1 MIKNY
6 FVVAIRNLMRK
17 KLYTFINVFGLGL
30 GLACCILMTLFVK
43 HEWTHDQFH
52 EKHDQMFRLVAQ
64 RLQPDGKA
72 IPFKLW
78 DALYPLWVVDAL
90 KDDVIGVEQACA
102 FMQASSKWTRI
113 IKGEKTFQHD
123 IGIVSTNFFQ
133 MFTFPLLVGDPETV
147 LNRPDGMVIT
157 ETIAHKF
164 FGDVQDYSALIG
176 QALTVAPRPY
186 FLPKQNYKHF
196 VVTGVMADVP
206 TNSSLQF
213 DVLVSTKAEK
223 GFMLARKSNYT
234 SGYIYVQI
242 AETNAA
248 RVLGDLNHW
257 PKKEKLREE
266 TFKKPFNFILQP
278 LTDVYWN
285 TDIPNIDIYAPQ
297 GNPTGVYILWG
308 LAWLV
313 LLIACSNFITLS
325 VAESSGRA
333 KEVGLRKVV
342 GANRGQIIQQFWSE
356 ALVLCFLGLLV
367 GTALAEILLPVFNGF
382 VHQKLTLAYFD
393 DWWVLLLLLGIV
405 GLIAGSYPALVLSR
419 FQPVLAMKGEARLGR
434 RNLLTRTLIILQ
446 YAASIALIIGTG
458 VMLQQQDYVRN
469 KNLGFNKEQVAIIRA
484 NRQAAKPYKEAIVN
498 DSRIASVTITDRTL
512 TSTGGSSATSYSLP
526 DGSKL
531 NIRSIGVDVDY
542 LSTLEIS
549 LLGGRNFSEDHPTD
563 RDKAVLINETLAKKL
578 GLENPVGETLTGF
591 GRHDPVIIGMV
602 HDFHIDPLHRR
613 IEPLVLRKEKYN
625 YGPFLMVRIRPGQML
640 ETIDMLK
647 STWKKVESAQRF
659 ELSFLDESLNQQ
671 YANEIYWFRV
681 LSHSALVA
689 VLLSCLGLFGLAS
702 LAVARRTKEIGIRKV
717 LGASIHHVMWL
728 LSRDFIKLLL
738 VANIIAYPVAYWM
751 MNQWLT
757 NFAYRIEL
765 GIGVFG
771 IAGILTLLI
780 ALLTV
785 NFQTLK
791 AARRNPVDALRDE

>member
-30 GLACCILMTLFVK
+30 GLACCILMALFVK
-43 HEWTHDQFH
+43 HEWSRDQFH
-52 EKHDQMFRLVAQ
+52 ENHDQMFRLVAQ
-64 RLQPDGKA
+64 RVQSDGKV
-72 IPFKLW
+72 IPFNLW
-78 DALYPLWVVDAL
+78 DTVHLLWVVDAL
-90 KDDVIGVEQACA
+90 KDDIPGIEQTCA
-102 FMQASSKWTRI
+102 FMQAKSRWTKITRD
-113 IKGEKTFQHD
+113 EKTFPQD

-133 MFTFPLLVGDPETV
+133 MFTFSLLVGDPETV
-147 LNRPDGMVIT
+147 LTRPDGMVIT
-157 ETIAHKF
+157 ETIARKF

-176 QALTVAPRPY
+176 QALAVKNR
-186 FLPKQNYKHF
+186 QF
-196 VVTGVMADVP
+196 VVTGIMADVP
-206 TNSSLQF
+206 TTSSLQF
-213 DVLVSTKAEK
+213 DALVSTKAEK
-223 GFMLARKSNYT
+223 GFMLAR
-234 SGYIYVQI
+234 GIGVRAWVFVQI
-242 AETNAA
+242 GETNAS
-248 RVLGDLNHW
+248 RVVDDLNHW
-257 PKKEKLREE
+257 SKKEKLQEE
-266 TFKKPFNFILQP
+266 IFDNKPFNFILQP
-278 LTDVYWN
+278 LKDVYWN
-285 TDIPNIDIYAPQ
+285 TDIPNHYGPQ

-382 VHQKLTLAYFD
+382 VHQKLTLAYFG
-393 DWWVLLLLLGIV
+393 DWWVLLLLLGVV

-458 VMLQQQDYVRN
+458 VMLQQQDYVKN
-469 KNLGFNKEQVAIIRA
+469 KNLGFNKEQVAIIKA
-484 NRQAAKPYKEAIVN
+484 NRQLAKPYKEAIVN
-498 DSRIASVTITDRTL
+498 DSRIAGVTITDRTL
-512 TSTGGSSATSYSLP
+512 IDGYSSTRFKFP
-526 DGSKL
+526 DGSMITVKV
-531 NIRSIGVDVDY
+531 IGVDVDY
-542 LSTLEIS
+542 LSTLEIP
-549 LLGGRNFSEDHPTD
+549 LLAGRNFSEDHPSDLT
-563 RDKAVLINETLAKKL
+563 KAVLVNETLAKKL
-578 GLENPVGETLTGF
+578 GVENPVGETLMGF
-591 GRHDPVIIGMV
+591 RRDGGFRDPVVIGLV
-602 HDFHIDPLHRR
+602 RDFHIMSLHNQ
-613 IEPLVLRKEKYN
+613 IEPLALLMEKYN
-625 YGPFLMVRIRPGQML
+625 YGPFLLIRMRSGQIF
-640 ETIDMLK
+640 ETIGMLK
-647 STWKKVESAQRF
+647 NTWEKVAPNTPF
-659 ELSFLDESLNQQ
+659 ELSFLDENLNQQ
-671 YANEIYWFRV
+671 YANEVYWFRV

-717 LGASIHHVMWL
+717 LGASVHHVMWL
-728 LSRDFIKLLL
+728 FSRDFIKLLL

-771 IAGILTLLI
+771 IAGILTLLV

>member
-30 GLACCILMTLFVK
+30 GLACCILMALFVK
-43 HEWTHDQFH
+43 HEWSRDQFH
-52 EKHDQMFRLVAQ
+52 ENHDQMFRLVAQ

-176 QALTVAPRPY
+176 QALTAKN
-186 FLPKQNYKHF
+186 KQF

-206 TNSSLQF
+206 TTSSLQF
-213 DVLVSTKAEK
+213 DVLISTKAEK
-223 GFMLARKSNYT
+223 GFPLAR
-234 SGYIYVQI
+234 SGGACAWIFVQI
-242 AETNAA
+242 ADTNGSRA
-248 RVLGDLNHW
+248 LDDLNHW
-257 PKKEKLREE
+257 PKKEKLREDRSKSE
-266 TFKKPFNFILQP
+266 PFNFVLQP

-285 TDIPNIDIYAPQ
+285 TDIPNRYGPQ

-325 VAESSGRA
+325 IAESSGRA

-484 NRQAAKPYKEAIVN
+484 NRQAAKPYKEAIEN
-498 DSRIASVTITDRTL
+498 DSRIAGVTITDRPPSVMGY
-512 TSTGGSSATSYSLP
+512 STYPYKLP
-526 DGSKL
+526 DGRK
-531 NIRSIGVDVDY
+531 ITFRVIGVDVDY

-549 LLGGRNFSEDHPTD
+549 LDEGRDFSKDHPADMT
-563 RDKAVLINETLAKKL
+563 KAILINETLAKQL
-578 GLENPVGETLTGF
+578 GFENPVGETLTGF
-591 GRHDPVIIGMV
+591 GWNAGYSREGIEDPIMIGV
-602 HDFHIDPLHRR
+602 VRDFHIESLHRS
-613 IEPLVLRKEKYN
+613 IEPVALVMEKYRT
-625 YGPFLMVRIRPGQML
+625 YPSLLIRIRPGQML

-647 STWKKVESAQRF
+647 STWKKVEPAQRF

-671 YANEIYWFRV
+671 YANEAYWFRV

-771 IAGILTLLI
+771 AAGILTLLV

-785 NFQTLK
+785 NFQILK

>member
-30 GLACCILMTLFVK
+30 GLACCILMALFVK
-43 HEWTHDQFH
+43 HEWSRDQFH
-52 EKHDQMFRLVAQ
+52 ENHDQLFRVVAQ
-64 RLQPDGKA
+64 RLQPDGET
-72 IPFKLW
+72 IPFNIW
-78 DALYPLWVVDAL
+78 DTVYPLLVVDEL
-90 KDDVIGVEQACA
+90 KDEISGVEQACA
-102 FMQASSKWTRI
+102 FMRHTRSKIT
-113 IKGEKTFQHD
+113 KGDKSFRSAM
-123 IGIVSTNFFQ
+123 GFVSGDFFA
-133 MFTFPLLVGDPETV
+133 MFTFPFLSGNPTTALAQ
-147 LNRPDGMVIT
+147 PDGIVIT
-157 ETIAHKF
+157 ETTARKF
-164 FGDVQDYSALIG
+164 FGDVKDYNTLIG
-176 QALTVAPRPY
+176 QALSIKNKL
-186 FLPKQNYKHF
+186 FI
-196 VVTGVMADVP
+196 VTGVMADVP
-206 TNSSLQF
+206 TTSSLQF

-223 GFMLARKSNYT
+223 GFGLARHYHGASAW
-234 SGYIYVQI
+234 IFVQI
-242 AETNAA
+242 GETNAS
-248 RVLGDLNHW
+248 RVLDDLNHW
-257 PKKEKLREE
+257 SKKEKLREE
-266 TFKKPFNFILQP
+266 IFKTSFNFILQP

-285 TDIPNIDIYAPQ
+285 TDIPNRYGPQ

-356 ALVLCFLGLLV
+356 ALVLSFLGLLV

-382 VHQKLTLAYFD
+382 VHQKLTLAYFG
-393 DWWVLLLLLGIV
+393 DWWVLLLLLGVV

-419 FQPVLAMKGEARLGR
+419 FQPVLAMKGEARPGG

-458 VMLQQQDYVRN
+458 IMIQQQDYIRN
-469 KNLGFNKEQVAIIRA
+469 KNLGFNEEQVAIIKT
-484 NRQAAKPYKEAIVN
+484 NRQLAKPYKEAIVN
-498 DSRIASVTITDRTL
+498 DSRIAGVTITDRTL
-512 TSTGGSSATSYSLP
+512 TTESGYSWSNYSLP
-526 DGSKL
+526 DGSIVEIKV
-531 NIRSIGVDVDY
+531 IGVDVDY
-542 LSTLEIS
+542 LSTLEIP
-549 LLGGRNFSEDHPTD
+549 LLAGRNFSEDRPSD
-563 RDKAVLINETLAKKL
+563 LNNAILVNETLAKQL
-578 GLENPVGETLTGF
+578 SLENPVGKTLAGF
-591 GRHDPVIIGMV
+591 GRNGVNDPVVIGIV
-602 HDFHIDPLHRR
+602 RDFHIKSLHNR
-613 IEPLVLRKEKYN
+613 IEPLALLMEKYN
-625 YGPFLMVRIRPGQML
+625 YGPFLLIRMRSDQIF
-640 ETIDMLK
+640 ETIEMLK
-647 STWKKVESAQRF
+647 STWEKVASDSPF
-659 ELSFLDESLNQQ
+659 ELSFLDENLNQQ

-717 LGASIHHVMWL
+717 LGASVHHVMWL
-728 LSRDFIKLLL
+728 FSRDFIKLLL
-738 VANIIAYPVAYWM
+738 VANIIAWPIAYWM

-771 IAGILTLLI
+771 IAGILTLLV

>member
-6 FVVAIRNLMRK
+6 FVIAIRNLMRK

-30 GLACCILMTLFVK
+30 GLACCILMALFVK
-43 HEWTHDQFH
+43 HEWSRDQFH
-52 EKHDQMFRLVAQ
+52 ENHDQTFRLVAQ

-72 IPFKLW
+72 IPFNIW
-78 DALYPLWVVDAL
+78 DTVYPLLVVDEL
-90 KDDVIGVEQACA
+90 QDEILGIEQVCA
-102 FMQASSKWTRI
+102 FMRHTRSKIARE
-113 IKGEKTFQHD
+113 EKSFRSAM
-123 IGIVSTNFFQ
+123 GFVSGDFFA
-133 MFTFPLLVGDPETV
+133 MFTFPFLSGDPTTA
-147 LNRPDGMVIT
+147 LAQPDGIVIT
-157 ETIAHKF
+157 ETTARKF
-164 FGDVQDYSALIG
+164 FGDIQDYNTLIG
-176 QALTVAPRPY
+176 QALSIKNKL
-186 FLPKQNYKHF
+186 FI
-196 VVTGVMADVP
+196 VTGVMADVP
-206 TNSSLQF
+206 TTSSLQF

-223 GFMLARKSNYT
+223 GFGLARRYNDASAW
-234 SGYIYVQI
+234 IFVQI
-242 AETNAA
+242 GETNASQA
-248 RVLGDLNHW
+248 LDDLNHW

-266 TFKKPFNFILQP
+266 IFKTSFNFILQP

-285 TDIPNIDIYAPQ
+285 TDIPNHYGPQ

-342 GANRGQIIQQFWSE
+342 GAKRGQIIQQFWSE
-356 ALVLCFLGLLV
+356 ALVLSFLGLLV

-382 VHQKLTLAYFD
+382 VQQKLTLAYFD

-419 FQPVLAMKGEARLGR
+419 FQPVLAIKGEARLGG
-434 RNLLTRTLIILQ
+434 RNFLTRTLIILQ

-458 VMLQQQDYVRN
+458 VMIQQQDYVRN
-469 KNLGFNKEQVAIIRA
+469 KNLGFNKEQVAIIKT
-484 NRQAAKPYKEAIVN
+484 NRQLAKPYKEAILN
-498 DSRIASVTITDRTL
+498 DSRIAGVTITDRTL
-512 TSTGGSSATSYSLP
+512 IDGYSSTRFKFP
-526 DGSKL
+526 DGSMVTVKV
-531 NIRSIGVDVDY
+531 IGVDVDY
-542 LSTLEIS
+542 LSTLEIP
-549 LLGGRNFSEDHPTD
+549 LLAGRNFSEDHPSDLT
-563 RDKAVLINETLAKKL
+563 KSVLINETLAKKL
-578 GLENPVGETLTGF
+578 GVENPVGETLTGF
-591 GRHDPVIIGMV
+591 RRDGGFRDPVVIGIV
-602 HDFHIDPLHRR
+602 RDFHIKSLHNR
-613 IEPLVLRKEKYN
+613 IEPLALLIEKYN
-625 YGPFLMVRIRPGQML
+625 YGPFLLIRMRPGQIFEMI
-640 ETIDMLK
+640 EMLK
-647 STWKKVESAQRF
+647 NTWEKVAPNMPF
-659 ELSFLDESLNQQ
+659 ELSFLDENLNQQ
-671 YANEIYWFRV
+671 YANEVYWFRV

-717 LGASIHHVMWL
+717 LGASVHHVMWL
-728 LSRDFIKLLL
+728 FSRDFIKLLL
-738 VANIIAYPVAYWM
+738 VANIIAWPVAYWM

>member
-17 KLYTFINVFGLGL
+17 KLYTFINVLGLGL
-30 GLACCILMTLFVK
+30 GLACCILMALFVK
-43 HEWTHDQFH
+43 HEWSRDRFH
-52 EKHDQMFRLVAQ
+52 ENHDQMFRLVAQ
-64 RLQPDGKA
+64 RVQSDGEA
-72 IPFKLW
+72 IPFNIW
-78 DALYPLWVVDAL
+78 DTVYPLLVVDEL
-90 KDDVIGVEQACA
+90 KDEIPSVEQACA
-102 FMQASSKWTRI
+102 FMRHTRSKITR
-113 IKGEKTFQHD
+113 GEKSFRSD
-123 IGIVSTNFFQ
+123 MGFVSGDFFA
-133 MFTFPLLVGDPETV
+133 MFTFPFLSGDPKTA
-147 LNRPDGMVIT
+147 LAQPDGIVIT
-157 ETIAHKF
+157 ETTARKF
-164 FGDVQDYSALIG
+164 FGDVRDYNALIG
-176 QALTVAPRPY
+176 QSLSIKNKL
-186 FLPKQNYKHF
+186 FI
-196 VVTGVMADVP
+196 VTGVMADVP
-206 TNSSLQF
+206 TTSSLLF
-213 DVLVSTKAEK
+213 DVLVSIKAEK
-223 GFMLARKSNYT
+223 GFGLARRYNDASAW
-234 SGYIYVQI
+234 IFVQI
-242 AETNAA
+242 GETNAS
-248 RVLGDLNHW
+248 RVLEDLNHW
-257 PKKEKLREE
+257 TKKEKLREE
-266 TFKKPFNFILQP
+266 IFDNKPFNFILQP

-285 TDIPNIDIYAPQ
+285 TDIPNHYGPQ

-342 GANRGQIIQQFWSE
+342 GANRIQIIQQFWSE
-356 ALVLCFLGLLV
+356 ALILSFLGLFL

-419 FQPVLAMKGEARLGR
+419 FQPVLAIKGEARLGG

-458 VMLQQQDYVRN
+458 VMIQQQDYVRN
-469 KNLGFNKEQVAIIRA
+469 KNLGFNKEQVAIIQA
-484 NRQAAKPYKEAIVN
+484 NWRTAKSYKQAIVN
-498 DSRIASVTITDRTL
+498 NSRIAGVTITDRTL
-512 TSTGGSSATSYSLP
+512 TTTSGYSWANYPLP
-526 DGSKL
+526 DGSIVEMKV
-531 NIRSIGVDVDY
+531 IGVDVDY
-542 LSTLEIS
+542 LSTLEIP
-549 LLGGRNFSEDHPTD
+549 LLAGRNFSEDRPSD
-563 RDKAVLINETLAKKL
+563 LNNAILINETLAKQL
-578 GLENPVGETLTGF
+578 SLENPVGKTLAGF
-591 GRHDPVIIGMV
+591 GRDGVNDPVVIGIV
-602 HDFHIDPLHRR
+602 RDFHIKSLHNR
-613 IEPLVLRKEKYN
+613 IEPLALLMEKYN
-625 YGPFLMVRIRPGQML
+625 YGPFLLIRMRSGPIF

-647 STWKKVESAQRF
+647 STWEKVAPDRPF
-659 ELSFLDESLNQQ
+659 ELSFLDENLNQQ
-671 YANEIYWFRV
+671 YANEVYWFRV

-717 LGASIHHVMWL
+717 LGASVHHVMWL
-728 LSRDFIKLLL
+728 FSRDFIKLLL

-765 GIGVFG
+765 GVCVFG
-771 IAGILTLLI
+771 IAGILTLLV

>member
-6 FVVAIRNLMRK
+6 LVVAIRNLMRK

-30 GLACCILMTLFVK
+30 GLACCILMALFVK
-43 HEWTHDQFH
+43 HEWSRDRFHENHDQT
-52 EKHDQMFRLVAQ
+52 FRLVAQ

-72 IPFKLW
+72 IPFNIW
-78 DALYPLWVVDAL
+78 DTVYPLMVVDEL
-90 KDDVIGVEQACA
+90 QDEIPSVEQACA
-102 FMQASSKWTRI
+102 FMRHTRSKITR
-113 IKGEKTFQHD
+113 GEKSFRSD
-123 IGIVSTNFFQ
+123 MGFVSGNFFA
-133 MFTFPLLVGDPETV
+133 MFTFPFLSGDPKTA
-147 LNRPDGMVIT
+147 LAQPDGIVIT
-157 ETIAHKF
+157 ETTARKF
-164 FGDVQDYSALIG
+164 FGDVRDYNTLIG
-176 QALTVAPRPY
+176 QPLNIKNKL
-186 FLPKQNYKHF
+186 FI
-196 VVTGVMADVP
+196 VTGVMTDVP
-206 TNSSLQF
+206 TTSSLQF
-213 DVLVSTKAEK
+213 DVLVLIKAEK
-223 GFMLARKSNYT
+223 GFGLARRYNDASAW
-234 SGYIYVQI
+234 IFVQI
-242 AETNAA
+242 GETNAS
-248 RVLGDLNHW
+248 RVLEDLNHW
-257 PKKEKLREE
+257 SKKEKLREE
-266 TFKKPFNFILQP
+266 IFDNKPFNFILQP

-285 TDIPNIDIYAPQ
+285 TDIPNHYGPQ

-342 GANRGQIIQQFWSE
+342 GAKRGQIIQQFWSE
-356 ALVLCFLGLLV
+356 ALVLSFLGLLV
-367 GTALAEILLPVFNGF
+367 GTALTEILLPVFNGF

-393 DWWVLLLLLGIV
+393 DWWVLLLLLGVV
-405 GLIAGSYPALVLSR
+405 GLIAGSYPALILSR
-419 FQPVLAMKGEARLGR
+419 FQPVLAIKGEARLGG

-469 KNLGFNKEQVAIIRA
+469 KNLGFNKEHIAIIQA
-484 NRQAAKPYKEAIVN
+484 NWRTAKSYKQAIVN
-498 DSRIASVTITDRTL
+498 DSRIAGVTITDRTL
-512 TSTGGSSATSYSLP
+512 TTTSGYSWANYPLP
-526 DGSKL
+526 DGSIVEMKV
-531 NIRSIGVDVDY
+531 IGVDVDY
-542 LSTLEIS
+542 LSAMEIP
-549 LLGGRNFSEDHPTD
+549 LLAGRNFSKDHPSD
-563 RDKAVLINETLAKKL
+563 LNNAILINETLAKQL
-578 GLENPVGETLTGF
+578 SLENPVGKTLAGF
-591 GRHDPVIIGMV
+591 GRNGVNDPVVIGIV
-602 HDFHIDPLHRR
+602 RDFHIKSLHNR
-613 IEPLVLRKEKYN
+613 IEPLALLMEKYN
-625 YGPFLMVRIRPGQML
+625 YGPFLLIRMRSGPIF

-647 STWKKVESAQRF
+647 STWEKVAPNMPF
-659 ELSFLDESLNQQ
+659 ELSFLDENLNQQ
-671 YANEIYWFRV
+671 YANEVYWFRV

-717 LGASIHHVMWL
+717 LGASVHHVMWL
-728 LSRDFIKLLL
+728 FSRDFIKLLL

-771 IAGILTLLI
+771 IAGILTLI
-780 ALLTV
+780 VALLTV

>member
-30 GLACCILMTLFVK
+30 GLACCILMALFVK
-43 HEWTHDQFH
+43 HEWSRDRFH
-52 EKHDQMFRLVAQ
+52 ENHDQMFRLVAQ
-64 RLQPDGKA
+64 RVQSDGKA
-72 IPFKLW
+72 ISFNIW
-78 DALYPLWVVDAL
+78 DTVHLLWVVDAL
-90 KDDVIGVEQACA
+90 KDEIPDIEQTCA
-102 FMQASSKWTRI
+102 FMQAKSRWTKITRD
-113 IKGEKTFQHD
+113 EKTFPQD

-147 LNRPDGMVIT
+147 LTRPDGMVIT
-157 ETIAHKF
+157 ENIARKF
-164 FGDVQDYSALIG
+164 FGDVQNYSALIG
-176 QALTVAPRPY
+176 QTLAVKNR
-186 FLPKQNYKHF
+186 QF
-196 VVTGVMADVP
+196 VVTGIMADVP
-206 TNSSLQF
+206 TTSSLQF
-213 DVLVSTKAEK
+213 DALVSTKAEK
-223 GFMLARKSNYT
+223 GFMLAR
-234 SGYIYVQI
+234 GIGVRAWIFVQI
-242 AETNAA
+242 GETNAS
-248 RVLGDLNHW
+248 RVVDDLNHW
-257 PKKEKLREE
+257 SKKEKLQEE
-266 TFKKPFNFILQP
+266 IFKNKPFNFILQP

-285 TDIPNIDIYAPQ
+285 TDIPNHYGPQ

-313 LLIACSNFITLS
+313 LLIACSNFISLS

-356 ALVLCFLGLLV
+356 ALVLSFLGLLV
-367 GTALAEILLPVFNGF
+367 GTALTEILLPVFNGF

-419 FQPVLAMKGEARLGR
+419 FQPVLAMKGEARPGG
-434 RNLLTRTLIILQ
+434 RNLLTRTLLTLQ

-458 VMLQQQDYVRN
+458 VMIQQQDYVRN
-469 KNLGFNKEQVAIIRA
+469 KNLGFNEEHVAIIKT
-484 NRQAAKPYKEAIVN
+484 NRQLAKPYKEAIVN
-498 DSRIASVTITDRTL
+498 DSRIAGVTITDRTL
-512 TSTGGSSATSYSLP
+512 TTESGYSWSNYSLP
-526 DGSKL
+526 DGSIVEIKV
-531 NIRSIGVDVDY
+531 IGVDVDY
-542 LSTLEIS
+542 LSTLEIP
-549 LLGGRNFSEDHPTD
+549 LLAGRNFSEDHPSDLT
-563 RDKAVLINETLAKKL
+563 KSVLINETLAKKL
-578 GLENPVGETLTGF
+578 GVENPVGETLAGF
-591 GRHDPVIIGMV
+591 GRNGVNDPVVIGIV
-602 HDFHIDPLHRR
+602 RDFHIKSLHNR
-613 IEPLVLRKEKYN
+613 IEPLALLMEKYN
-625 YGPFLMVRIRPGQML
+625 YGPFLLIRMRPGQIF
-640 ETIDMLK
+640 ETIGMLK
-647 STWKKVESAQRF
+647 NTWKKVAPNMPF
-659 ELSFLDESLNQQ
+659 ELSFLDENLNRQ
-671 YANEIYWFRV
+671 YANEVYWFRV

-717 LGASIHHVMWL
+717 LGASVHHVMWL
-728 LSRDFIKLLL
+728 FSRDFIKLLL

-771 IAGILTLLI
+771 IAGILTLI
-780 ALLTV
+780 VALLTV

>member
-30 GLACCILMTLFVK
+30 GLACCILMALFVK
-43 HEWTHDQFH
+43 HEWSRDQFH
-52 EKHDQMFRLVAQ
+52 ENHDQMFRLVAQ
-64 RLQPDGKA
+64 RVQPDGEA
-72 IPFKLW
+72 IPFNIW
-78 DALYPLWVVDAL
+78 DTVYPLLVVDEL
-90 KDDVIGVEQACA
+90 KDEMIGVEQACA
-102 FMQASSKWTRI
+102 FMRDTRSKITRE
-113 IKGEKTFQHD
+113 EKSFRSAL
-123 IGIVSTNFFQ
+123 GFVSGDFFA
-133 MFTFPLLVGDPETV
+133 MFTFPFLSGNPTTALAQ
-147 LNRPDGMVIT
+147 PDGIVIT
-157 ETIAHKF
+157 ETTARMF

-176 QALTVAPRPY
+176 QSLSRKNKL
-186 FLPKQNYKHF
+186 FII
-196 VVTGVMADVP
+196 TGVMADVP
-206 TNSSLQF
+206 TTSSLQF
-213 DVLVSTKAEK
+213 DALVSIKAEK
-223 GFMLARKSNYT
+223 GFGLARRYNDASAW
-234 SGYIYVQI
+234 IFVQI
-242 AETNAA
+242 GKTKAS
-248 RVLGDLNHW
+248 RVLDDLNHW
-257 PKKEKLREE
+257 TKKEKLQEE
-266 TFKKPFNFILQP
+266 IFDNKSFNFVLQP

-285 TDIPNIDIYAPQ
+285 TDIPNHYGPQ

-356 ALVLCFLGLLV
+356 ALVLSFLGLLV

-393 DWWVLLLLLGIV
+393 DWWVLLLMLGVV

-419 FQPVLAMKGEARLGR
+419 FQPVLAIKGEARLGG
-434 RNLLTRTLIILQ
+434 RNFLTRTLIILQ
-446 YAASIALIIGTG
+446 YAASIALLIGTG
-458 VMLQQQDYVRN
+458 VMIQQQDYVRN
-469 KNLGFNKEQVAIIRA
+469 KNLGFNKEQVAIIQA
-484 NRQAAKPYKEAIVN
+484 NWRTAKSYKQAIVN
-498 DSRIASVTITDRTL
+498 DSRIVGVTITDRTL
-512 TSTGGSSATSYSLP
+512 IDGYSSTRFKFP
-526 DGSKL
+526 DGSMVTVKV
-531 NIRSIGVDVDY
+531 IGVDVDY
-542 LSTLEIS
+542 LSTLEIP
-549 LLGGRNFSEDHPTD
+549 LLAGRNFSEDHPSDLT
-563 RDKAVLINETLAKKL
+563 KAVLVNETLAKKL
-578 GLENPVGETLTGF
+578 GVENPVGETLMGF
-591 GRHDPVIIGMV
+591 RRDGGFRDPVVIGLV
-602 HDFHIDPLHRR
+602 RDFHIMSLHNQ
-613 IEPLVLRKEKYN
+613 IEPLALMMENYK
-625 YGPFLMVRIRPGQML
+625 YGPFLLIRMRSGQIF
-640 ETIDMLK
+640 ETIGMLK
-647 STWKKVESAQRF
+647 NTWEKVAPNTPF
-659 ELSFLDESLNQQ
+659 ELSFLDENLNQQ
-671 YANEIYWFRV
+671 YANEVYWFRV

-717 LGASIHHVMWL
+717 LGASVHHVMWL
-728 LSRDFIKLLL
+728 FSRDFIKLLL

-751 MNQWLT
+751 MNKWLT

-765 GIGVFG
+765 GIGIFG

>member
-6 FVVAIRNLMRK
+6 FVIAIRNLMRK

-30 GLACCILMTLFVK
+30 GLACCILMALFVK
-43 HEWTHDQFH
+43 HEWSRDRFHENHDQT
-52 EKHDQMFRLVAQ
+52 FRLVAQ

-72 IPFKLW
+72 IPFDIW
-78 DALYPLWVVDAL
+78 DTVHLLWVVDAL
-90 KDDVIGVEQACA
+90 KDDIPSIEQACA
-102 FMQASSKWTRI
+102 FMRASSRREKIT
-113 IKGEKTFQHD
+113 KDEKTFPQD

-147 LNRPDGMVIT
+147 LTRPDGMVIT

-176 QALTVAPRPY
+176 QALSTRN
-186 FLPKQNYKHF
+186 KQF

-206 TNSSLQF
+206 TTSSLQF
-213 DVLVSTKAEK
+213 DALVSTKAEK
-223 GFMLARKSNYT
+223 GFPLAR
-234 SGYIYVQI
+234 SGGVCAWIFVQI
-242 AETNAA
+242 GETNAS
-248 RVLGDLNHW
+248 RVVDDLNHW
-257 PKKEKLREE
+257 PKKEKSWKDRYKSE
-266 TFKKPFNFILQP
+266 PFNFILQP

-285 TDIPNIDIYAPQ
+285 TDIPNHYGLQ

-342 GANRGQIIQQFWSE
+342 GAKRGQIIQQFWSE
-356 ALVLCFLGLLV
+356 ALVLSFLGLLV
-367 GTALAEILLPVFNGF
+367 GTALTEILLPVFNGF

-419 FQPVLAMKGEARLGR
+419 FQPVLAIKGEARLGG

-458 VMLQQQDYVRN
+458 VMIQQQDYVRN
-469 KNLGFNKEQVAIIRA
+469 KSLGFNEEQVAIIKT
-484 NRQAAKPYKEAIVN
+484 NRQLAKPYKEAIVN
-498 DSRIASVTITDRTL
+498 DSRIAGVTITDRTL
-512 TSTGGSSATSYSLP
+512 IDGYSWTRFKFP
-526 DGSKL
+526 DGSMVTVKV
-531 NIRSIGVDVDY
+531 IGVDVDY
-542 LSTLEIS
+542 LSTLEIP
-549 LLGGRNFSEDHPTD
+549 LLAGRNFSEDHPSDLT
-563 RDKAVLINETLAKKL
+563 KAVLINETLAKKL
-578 GLENPVGETLTGF
+578 GVENPVGETLTGF
-591 GRHDPVIIGMV
+591 GRDGVNDPVVIGIV
-602 HDFHIDPLHRR
+602 RDFHIKSLHNR
-613 IEPLVLRKEKYN
+613 IEPLALLMEKYN
-625 YGPFLMVRIRPGQML
+625 YGPFLLIRMRPGPIF
-640 ETIDMLK
+640 ETIEMLK
-647 STWKKVESAQRF
+647 STWEKVAPDRPF
-659 ELSFLDESLNQQ
+659 ELSFLDENLNRQ
-671 YANEIYWFRV
+671 YANEVYWFRV

-717 LGASIHHVMWL
+717 LGASVHHVMWL
-728 LSRDFIKLLL
+728 FSRDFIKLLL

-771 IAGILTLLI
+771 IAGILTLI
-780 ALLTV
+780 VALLTV